1 MGSTALRGFL
11 PALSA
16 QPEKPPDARCRGAF
30 SLSGRRVVARER
42 LVPGSGA
49 GEPACKRGSVPRH
62 LAVFGSVTIHLCS
75 PPAGGAR
82 GRRTGSPSHDLAL
95 LRTGFTKPPRSLTTL
110 VRSYRTLSPSPVPP
124 SEPVGHRRSAFCCTV
139 REVAPT
145 WLPPASCPVEPRL
158 SSGSVTRPPDPRSPN
173 GLTSAVECTPAPCP
187 STLTPKCAARC
198 AVSRLSRIT
207 FLWPRVDQKSSAER
221 SPCQPLAR
229 STALAHWARAVSRS
243 NEPDGPTT

>member
-110 VRSYRTLSPSPVPP
+110 VRSYRTLSPLTSVRAAGCNCQRLTCQLPAAPCRLHTAGLLSVA
-124 SEPVGHRRSAFCCTV
+124 GLRR
-139 REVAPT
+139 
-145 WLPPASCPVEPRL
+145 
-158 SSGSVTRPPDPRSPN
+158 GSVTTTVPP
-173 GLTSAVECTPAPCP
+173 LT
-187 STLTPKCAARC
+187 
-198 AVSRLSRIT
+198 VSRGSL
-207 FLWPRVDQKSSAER
+207 
-221 SPCQPLAR
+221 PLA
-229 STALAHWARAVSRS
+229 
-243 NEPDGPTT
+243 G